1 VIEQR
6 AIGHPGD
13 GVALCLRP
21 NRSISAR
28 GLARFFALLATTSI
42 AVAVYSAS
50 QGNVFAPP
58 FAVLELSVLA
68 LCLRLVWVGLGC
80 QETIAL
86 SSAGVSVVHRPAWP
100 QDPVGFH
107 PCWVRLERQPGRTG
121 TARERLMLT
130 SHGRALEIG
139 AFLGDEEREALEQ
152 RLRQA
157 LAQCREARG

>member
-1 VIEQR
+1 
-6 AIGHPGD
+6 
-13 GVALCLRP
+13 
-21 NRSISAR
+21 
-28 GLARFFALLATTSI
+28 
-42 AVAVYSAS
+42 
-50 QGNVFAPP
+50 VFAPP

-157 LAQCREARG
+157 LVHCREARG